1 MQSKGGKSAMKSL
14 RRSSDRWMVWLLVG
28 NLSFMVAN
36 AILLY
41 KNLGLQERFDA
52 VVTIFEMGLR
62 SREDRIHSL

>member
-1 MQSKGGKSAMKSL
+1 
-14 RRSSDRWMVWLLVG
+14 MVWLLVG

-41 KNLGLQERFDA
+41 KNLGLQERFDS